1 MSRFTLGD
9 TPAHR
14 LWQALRDGQVS
25 PLALWAE
32 SNERH
37 ARTGERLNAYKHWM
51 KEASEAQARAAEAAF
66 AVGVDAGPMQGLPIS
81 IKDVYGIKGTP
92 TYAGTARRLPPKYE
106 EEGPIV
112 TTLRR
117 QLAVFPGKTH
127 TVPFAFGGIGG
138 NAHWGAPWNPWDA
151 VHHRGTGGS
160 SSGAGGSLWEGS
172 AVVTVGSDAGGSI
185 RMPAS
190 LAGVV
195 GIKPSIGRWN
205 GAGAPPLSPTLD
217 CPGVLA
223 LSVADVA
230 FGFAAIDP
238 ARLDWPEFHKQIDA
252 RPISGLRI
260 GVPDRHFFTDCGP
273 GIAEGIEAVLKELEG
288 KGAILVKVPLPEI
301 DEAVSYMANGSVGV
315 PEGFAIVS
323 TEFKEWVPELD
334 PNVWARLKNY
344 GDVSAAEYLSRMR
357 ARPAMSARA
366 HARLEGIDVLATPTT
381 AVTAPRMDQ
390 VQDLESFRLTT
401 LRIGRNVSCFN
412 VWDMAAIS
420 MPVAFDPD
428 RLPIGLQLV
437 AGRRRE
443 EHLLGCALAVE
454 KALGDARQRLGRPP
468 VCPT

>member
-1 MSRFTLGD
+1 MTRFTLGE

-14 LWQALRDGQVS
+14 LWQALRDGDVS

-37 ARTGERLNAYKHWM
+37 ERTGEKLNAYKHWM
-51 KEASEAQARAAEAAF
+51 KDAAEAQARAAEAAF

-106 EEGPIV
+106 EEGHIV
-112 TTLRR
+112 STLRR

-172 AVVTVGSDAGGSI
+172 AAITIGSDAGGSI

-190 LAGVV
+190 LTGIV
-195 GIKPSIGRWN
+195 GFKPSIGRVP
-205 GAGAPPLSPTLD
+205 GTGAPPLSPSLD
-217 CPGVLA
+217 CPGPLA
-223 LSVADVA
+223 LSVADAA
-230 FGFAAIDP
+230 FGFAAIVP
-238 ARLDWPEFHKQIDA
+238 GGIAWPSFWKRLDAQPLK
-252 RPISGLRI
+252 GLRI
-260 GVPDRHFFTDCGP
+260 GVADRYFFDDCGP
-273 GIAEGIEAVLKELEG
+273 GIAEAIEATLKELEA
-288 KGAILVKVPLPEI
+288 KGAILVPTPMPEI
-301 DEAVSYMANGSVGV
+301 EEAVKYMATGSVGV

-323 TEFKEWVPELD
+323 TEFKDWVAELD
-334 PNVWARLKNY
+334 PNVWARLKNF
-344 GDVSAAEYLSRMR
+344 GDVSAAEYLSRQR

-390 VQDLESFRLTT
+390 VKDLESFRLTT
-401 LRIGRNVSCFN
+401 LKIGRNVSCFN
-412 VWDMAAIS
+412 VWDMPAIS

-437 AGRRRE
+437 SGRGRE
-443 EHLLGCALAVE
+443 EHLLGSALAVE

-468 VCPT
+468 VCSA

>member
-1 MSRFTLGD
+1 MSRFTLAD

-14 LWQALRDGQVS
+14 LWQALREGKVT
-25 PLALWAE
+25 PTALWREA
-32 SNERH
+32 NERH
-37 ARTGERLNAYKHWM
+37 ARTGAKLNAYKHWM
-51 KEASEAQARAAEAAF
+51 AETAEAQARAAEAAF

-92 TYAGTARRLPPKYE
+92 TYAGTARRLPAKYE
-106 EEGPIV
+106 EEGHIV
-112 TTLRR
+112 ATLRR

-172 AVVTVGSDAGGSI
+172 ASITIGSDAGGSI

-190 LAGVV
+190 LAGIV
-195 GIKPSIGRWN
+195 GLKPSIGRIP
-205 GAGAPPLSPTLD
+205 GTGAPPLSPSLD
-217 CPGVLA
+217 CPGPLA

-230 FGFAAIDP
+230 FGFAAIEP
-238 ARLDWPEFHKQIDA
+238 SGIEWPTFWNRIDA
-252 RPISGLRI
+252 QPLSGLRI
-260 GVPDRHFFTDCGP
+260 GIADRYFFDDCGP
-273 GIAEGIEAVLKELEG
+273 GIAEAIEATLKELEA
-288 KGAILVKVPLPEI
+288 KGAILIPTPMPEI
-301 DEAVSYMANGSVGV
+301 EEAVKYMATGSVGV

-323 TEFKEWVPELD
+323 TEFKDWVPELD
-334 PNVWARLKNY
+334 PNVWARLKNF
-344 GDVSAAEYLSRMR
+344 GDVSAAEYLSRQRM
-357 ARPAMSARA
+357 RPAMSARA

-437 AGRRRE
+437 TGRGRE

-468 VCPT
+468 VCPA